1 MTVPAPGG
9 GVLLQM
15 NGEHVPKSAERAD
28 AKVAVAAG
36 PEHVQV
42 HMSGLERVGAR
53 LPLHHYLARLW
64 RYRDFIVF
72 EARAS
77 VGTRNRNNLLGN
89 IWLVLTPLL
98 NGLTYFLVFG
108 VLLQT
113 SRGVENYLGFLV
125 IGVFMFQFT
134 SRCVTQGANSLVANR
149 AVVKAF
155 DFPRA
160 AMPISAVVKELLAFL
175 PALVMM
181 FLLILVLP
189 EQEEVTWRWLLVVPI
204 LFLQVLMGLGIGLI
218 LARWVSRVRDVAQL
232 ITFAIRLWLYGSGV
246 FYSVER
252 FVSDPDILAI
262 LELNPMH
269 QVLTMTRE
277 SLLYST
283 TPGWDNWLILGGWAL
298 GLAVVGTLV
307 FWRADE
313 KYGKEETR

>member
-1 MTVPAPGG
+1 M
-9 GVLLQM
+9 
-15 NGEHVPKSAERAD
+15 HVR
-28 AKVAVAAG
+28 
-36 PEHVQV
+36 
-42 HMSGLERVGAR
+42 MSGLERVGAR
-53 LPLHHYLARLW
+53 LPLHHYLGRLW
-64 RYRDFIVF
+64 RYRDFIFF

-89 IWLVLTPLL
+89 VWLVLTPLL

-160 AMPISAVVKELLAFL
+160 AMPISAVLKELLAFF

-181 FLLILVLP
+181 ILLIVVLP
-189 EQEEVTWRWLLVVPI
+189 DPEQLTWRWLLLFPI
-204 LFLQVLMGLGIGLI
+204 LACQVLLGLGIGLI
-218 LARWVSRVRDVAQL
+218 LARWVSRIRDVAQL

-252 FVSDPDILAI
+252 FVSDPQILAI

-277 SLLYST
+277 SILYAT
-283 TPGWDNWLILGGWAL
+283 TPGWDNWLVLGAWSL
-298 GLAVVGTLV
+298 GLTVIGTLV

>member
-1 MTVPAPGG
+1 MSTD
-9 GVLLQM
+9 
-15 NGEHVPKSAERAD
+15 RAD
-28 AKVAVAAG
+28 ARTTVAEG
-36 PEHVQV
+36 PERVQV
-42 HMSGLERVGAR
+42 QMSGLQRVGAR
-53 LPLHHYLARLW
+53 LALHHYLARLW
-64 RYRDFIVF
+64 RFRDFIYF

-77 VGTRNRNNLLGN
+77 VGTRNKNNLLGN

-134 SRCVTQGANSLVANR
+134 SRCVSQGANSLVSNR
-149 AVVKAF
+149 SVVKAF

-160 AMPISAVVKELLAFL
+160 VMPISTVLKELLAFI

-181 FLLILVLP
+181 IILILVLP
-189 EQEEVTWRWLLVVPI
+189 EAEQVTWLWLLVIPI
-204 LFLQVLMGLGIGLI
+204 LLLQVLMGLGISLI
-218 LARWVSRVRDVAQL
+218 LARWVSRVRDISQL
-232 ITFAIRLWLYGSGV
+232 ITFGNRLWLYGSGV

-269 QVLTMTRE
+269 QVLEMTRN
-277 SLLYST
+277 SVLYAT
-283 TPGWDNWLILGGWAL
+283 APGWENWLILGGWAV
-298 GLAVVGTLV
+298 GLTLIGTLV
-307 FWRADE
+307 FWKADE

>member
-1 MTVPAPGG
+1 
-9 GVLLQM
+9 M

-42 HMSGLERVGAR
+42 RMSGLERVGAR

-89 IWLVLTPLL
+89 VWLVLTPLL

-160 AMPISAVVKELLAFL
+160 AMPISAVVKELFAFL

-189 EQEEVTWRWLLVVPI
+189 EQEEVTWRWLLLVPI